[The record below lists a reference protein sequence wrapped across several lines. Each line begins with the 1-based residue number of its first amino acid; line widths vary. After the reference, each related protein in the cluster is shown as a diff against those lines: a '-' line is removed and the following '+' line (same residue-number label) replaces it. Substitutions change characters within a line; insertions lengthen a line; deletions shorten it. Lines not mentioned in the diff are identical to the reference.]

1 MFSQMRMAGGRL
13 ALILV
18 GASSHLPAV
27 SHQDSL
33 SVTLCQCW
41 IIVGNLFLF
50 GGSELLVLSYI
61 SLPRD
66 QDCGED
72 GLSMTLCH
80 RRGVGKLTVASTK
93 AKYPSE

>member
-1 MFSQMRMAGGRL
+1 MRMAGGRL

-41 IIVGNLFLF
+41 IIVGNLFLLGEVSCWYF
-50 GGSELLVLSYI
+50 PTFFYPDTKIVVKTGSV
-61 SLPRD
+61 
-66 QDCGED
+66 
-72 GLSMTLCH
+72 
-80 RRGVGKLTVASTK
+80 
-93 AKYPSE
+93 